1 MVPERPCATHLFWFY
16 ILSDGCVTMDE
27 FMRSFFSRIVVQP
40 EEEEEQG
47 VIDLSMKFQIEK
59 GLCLI
64 TKEDPKASMFSRFF
78 IRIYED
84 VKDKA
89 NEKYYLDY
97 PAYYF
102 EELDPKIDEIFRVQG
117 RCLLT
122 GEEFKGLGKLV
133 IGTFE
138 SHEYWLDSKSDGT
151 TDLFD
156 KDLEEN
162 SNTFITISNINT
174 FINGMQKAIQHI
186 EKYVKSKH

>member
-1 MVPERPCATHLFWFY
+1 LVF
-16 ILSDGCVTMDE
+16 ILPAGRVAMDE
-27 FMRSFFSRIVVQP
+27 FMSSFFSRIVVQP
-40 EEEEEQG
+40 EEEEPG
-47 VIDLSMKFQIEK
+47 VIDLSMKFQIEE

-64 TKEDPKASMFSRFF
+64 TKENPEAPMASRFF

-84 VKDKA
+84 VKDKP
-89 NEKYYLDY
+89 NEKYYVDY
-97 PAYYF
+97 PAFYF
-102 EELDPKIDEIFRVQG
+102 EEMDPKIDEVFRAQG

-122 GEEFKGLGKLV
+122 GEVFKGLGKLL

-138 SHEYWLDSKSDGT
+138 SHGYWLDSKPDGI

-186 EKYVKSKH
+186 EKYVKSKTD